1 VQRQVF
7 KYNDHYPST
16 PRRARGRG
24 ENTLSLRPSGLRPR
38 LSHPLSK
45 HCSTRGIC
53 LRTSPQRHSLQNS
66 RSGHRRALSSL
77 VKKMRPINLQ
87 DLEEKL
93 KIWRDREVEKCL
105 RDDISPDRIYDQYE
119 CLCFFTSSLDEDSRS
134 VDSLLAKIELMFTDD
149 TNGSSSSRVTLSTV
163 HKAKGLEFPTVFLLD
178 KEKYM
183 PSRYAKQ
190 PWQIRQEYNLLYVA
204 VTRAMEKLIYISSD
218 SWKEL
223 E

>member
-1 VQRQVF
+1 MTTILPHP
-7 KYNDHYPST
+7 DAPE
-16 PRRARGRG
+16 G
-24 ENTLSLRPSGLRPR
+24 EVRTLSRYVPSDFTAGSLILCRNTAPLVAFAYGLLRRDIPCKILGRDI
-38 LSHPLSK
+38 
-45 HCSTRGIC
+45 GA
-53 LRTSPQRHSLQNS
+53 Q
-66 RSGHRRALSSL
+66 LSSL

-93 KIWRDREVEKCL
+93 KVWRDREVEKCL

-119 CLCFFTSSLDEDSRS
+119 CLCFFISSLDEDSRS

-183 PSRYAKQ
+183 PSRFAKQ

>member
-1 VQRQVF
+1 MTTILPHP
-7 KYNDHYPST
+7 DAPE
-16 PRRARGRG
+16 G
-24 ENTLSLRPSGLRPR
+24 EVKTLSRYVPQDFVPGSLILCRNTAPLVAFAYGLLRRDIPCKILGRDI
-38 LSHPLSK
+38 
-45 HCSTRGIC
+45 GA
-53 LRTSPQRHSLQNS
+53 Q
-66 RSGHRRALSSL
+66 LSSL

-93 KIWRDREVEKCL
+93 SKWRDREVEKCL

-119 CLCFFTSSLDEDSRS
+119 CLCFFISSLDEDSRS

-183 PSRYAKQ
+183 PSRFAKQ